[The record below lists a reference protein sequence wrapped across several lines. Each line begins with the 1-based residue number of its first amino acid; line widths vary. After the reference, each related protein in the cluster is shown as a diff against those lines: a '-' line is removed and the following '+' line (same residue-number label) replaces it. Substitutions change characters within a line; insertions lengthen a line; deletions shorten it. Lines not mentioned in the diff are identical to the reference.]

1 MTPDQKQDNLLMTIV
16 EALSSCDGDKMRP
29 ILEAVLNA
37 VMKTERDMALQAGPY
52 ERSDLKAKH

>member
-29 ILEAVLNA
+29 IL
-37 VMKTERDMALQAGPY
+37 GPF
-52 ERSDLKAKH
+52 